1 MHKKT
6 FSLTRLFCMITLT
19 DCFQVANGKNG
30 SRELVQ
36 ATFLFA
42 QLFHTFILTVQG
54 QFVINE
60 LQDVYES
67 MWVNEKY

>member
-1 MHKKT
+1 MQQNFFLNTIILHD
-6 FSLTRLFCMITLT
+6 LT

-67 MWVNEKY
+67 M